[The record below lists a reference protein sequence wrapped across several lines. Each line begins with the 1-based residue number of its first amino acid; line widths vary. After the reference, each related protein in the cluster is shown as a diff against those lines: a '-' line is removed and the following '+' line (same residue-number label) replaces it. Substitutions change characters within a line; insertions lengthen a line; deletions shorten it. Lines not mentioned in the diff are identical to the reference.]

1 MFEHIFLCCIIVVME
16 VIMATVK
23 ITKKNF
29 SKEVMKSE
37 VPVLLD
43 FWAPWCMPC
52 KMVGPTLEKISAE
65 LEGRVKIGKIN
76 VDEEP
81 DLAKRYKV
89 MTIPMLMVMNRG
101 KSVNSISGFKTKRTI
116 LKMLKDFI

>member
-1 MFEHIFLCCIIVVME
+1 MGTI
-16 VIMATVK
+16 K

-29 SKEVMKSE
+29 SQEVMKSE
-37 VPVLLD
+37 IPVLLD

-52 KMVGPTLEKISAE
+52 KMVGPTFEKISEE
-65 LEGRVKIGKIN
+65 LGEKVKIGKIN
-76 VDEEP
+76 VDEEQ

-89 MTIPMLMVMNRG
+89 MTIPMLMVMNKG
-101 KSVNSISGFKTKRTI
+101 KVIDSVSGFKTKKAI